1 MSIDHKEVVTLS
13 GLSSGFRQSAQDP
26 QSYLHNH
33 YSRTHAM
40 HGSAH
45 QVPKRSTQVVGPLGT
60 PQAFRGDMWLTRLAH
75 SKPGQ
80 WKNKTRAGQRGSVL
94 ESADSLTHCAP
105 KTKLRSIQR

>member
-1 MSIDHKEVVTLS
+1 MSIDHKR
-13 GLSSGFRQSAQDP
+13 SSHPEWTVERVSAVRTGP
-26 QSYLHNH
+26 HS
-33 YSRTHAM
+33 YSRN
-40 HGSAH
+40 HGNARIRH
-45 QVPKRSTQVVGPLGT
+45 RVPRRSTQVVGPLGT
-60 PQAFRGDMWLTRLAH
+60 PQAFRGDMWLTRLAY

>member
-13 GLSSGFRQSAQDP
+13 GLSSGSRQSAQES
-26 QSYLHNH
+26 QSYSRNH
-33 YSRTHAM
+33 GNARIRHR
-40 HGSAH
+40 
-45 QVPKRSTQVVGPLGT
+45 VPRRSTQVVGPLGT

-80 WKNKTRAGQRGSVL
+80 WNNKTRAGQRGSVL

>member
-1 MSIDHKEVVTLS
+1 MSIDHKHVVTLS
-13 GLSSGFRQSAQDP
+13 GLSSESRQSAQGP
-26 QSYLHNH
+26 QSY
-33 YSRTHAM
+33 YVIMAM

-45 QVPKRSTQVVGPLGT
+45 QVPRRSTQNVGPLGT

-80 WKNKTRAGQRGSVL
+80 WNNKTRAGQRGSVL

-105 KTKLRSIQR
+105 QTKLRSIQR